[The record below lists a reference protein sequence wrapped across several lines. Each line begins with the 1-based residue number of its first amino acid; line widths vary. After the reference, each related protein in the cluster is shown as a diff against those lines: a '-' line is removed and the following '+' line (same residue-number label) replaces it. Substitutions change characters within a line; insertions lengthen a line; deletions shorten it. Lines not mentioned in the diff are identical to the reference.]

1 MRKLFRFFANNFFY
15 LFRYRRAISHFEYNW
30 QRTHGMKASVI
41 LNKCHTAL
49 REDCVLY
56 LYERTLC
63 EVQIFAEQSPSFY
76 RYLGLQ
82 LEEAYFLRDFPIIR
96 LNDIVNTVFIIH
108 KGAVA
113 VQGPD
118 GTLFETLERGCVFG
132 NIDEAA
138 ETRSMVTVVASKA
151 VDLLVIK
158 TTQFYEIIRDYPAIK
173 HKLQK
178 CILLENLV
186 SFKSIWPQ
194 SNSSR

>member
-1 MRKLFRFFANNFFY
+1 
-15 LFRYRRAISHFEYNW
+15 
-30 QRTHGMKASVI
+30 MKASVV
-41 LNKCHTAL
+41 LNTCHMAL

-63 EVQIFAEQSPSFY
+63 EVQIFAEQSQSFY
-76 RYLGLQ
+76 RYLGLH

-118 GTLFETLERGCVFG
+118 GTIFEILERGSVFG
-132 NIDEAA
+132 NIDDVP

-151 VDLLVIK
+151 VDLIFIK
-158 TTQFYEIIRDYPAIK
+158 TTQFYDIIRDYPVIK
-173 HKLQK
+173 HKLHK

-186 SFKSIWPQ
+186 SLQ
-194 SNSSR
+194 SGSFAN